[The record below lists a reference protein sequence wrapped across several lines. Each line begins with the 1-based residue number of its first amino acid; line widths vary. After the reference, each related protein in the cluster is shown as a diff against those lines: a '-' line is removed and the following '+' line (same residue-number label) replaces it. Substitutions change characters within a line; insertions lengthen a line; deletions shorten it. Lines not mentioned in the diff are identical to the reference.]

1 MKRIKLLLFFLSVAS
16 LSFAQSPRLQAEGK
30 ISGVSVSIDYGA
42 PSVKGRKIWGGL
54 EQYGKV
60 WRAGA
65 NENTTVTFDNDVL
78 VDGNELSAGKYG
90 FFIIPNEDGDWTV
103 IFNTKNDGWGA
114 YSYNEKED
122 ALRIEVTPDFVN
134 DVQEQLE
141 YSVGEES
148 IDFAWE
154 KVRIS
159 ISVESVE

>member
-1 MKRIKLLLFFLSVAS
+1 MSVAS
-16 LSFAQSPRLQAEGK
+16 LSFAQSPRLQAEGD
-30 ISGVSVSIDYGA
+30 ISGVAVSIDYGA

-65 NENTTVTFDNDVL
+65 NENTTVTFDSDVL

-90 FFIIPNEDGDWTV
+90 FFIIPNENDDWTI
-103 IFNTKNDGWGA
+103 IFNNKNDGWGA

-148 IDFAWE
+148 IDFLLLTFMIPGDTSWGFFM
-154 KVRIS
+154 RILYY
-159 ISVESVE
+159 

>member
-1 MKRIKLLLFFLSVAS
+1 MKRIKLFLLFMSVAS
-16 LSFAQSPRLQAEGK
+16 LSFAQSPRLQAEGD
-30 ISGVSVSIDYGA
+30 ISGVAVSIDYGA

-65 NENTTVTFDNDVL
+65 NENTTVSFDSDVL